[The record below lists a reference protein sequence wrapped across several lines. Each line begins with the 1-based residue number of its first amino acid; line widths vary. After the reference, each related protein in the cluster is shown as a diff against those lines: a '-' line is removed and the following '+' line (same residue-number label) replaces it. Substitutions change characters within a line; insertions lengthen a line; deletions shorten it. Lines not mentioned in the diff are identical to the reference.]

1 MILRQQCTSK
11 QQNGEMASIIFHNR
25 KMGNELA
32 AEIYIF
38 FAWRMAIYSGVPGLP
53 VVNGKGTDDILSEKY
68 THDNNHIY
76 LSRRGTVD

>member
-1 MILRQQCTSK
+1 
-11 QQNGEMASIIFHNR
+11 MASIIFHNR

-53 VVNGKGTDDILSEKY
+53 VVNGKGTDDILSGKY
-68 THDNNHIY
+68 TQTTTTHIY
-76 LSRRGTVD
+76 RDERQSTDLSMTCERGWRMPT